1 MNILRIAEN
10 IPLIALSF
18 VAVLVARAMST
29 YPILAATNRLTREKI
44 PVIWRHV
51 VMLGGMRGAISVAL
65 VASIPSTAE
74 ENLKPLLRQSP
85 LV

>member
-29 YPILAATNRLTREKI
+29 YPISAATNRLTREKI

-65 VASIPSTAE
+65 VASIPSTGS
-74 ENLKPLLRQSP
+74 KRI
-85 LV
+85 

>member
-10 IPLIALSF
+10 VPLIALSF
-18 VAVLVARAMST
+18 AAVLVARAVST
-29 YPILAATNRLTREKI
+29 YPILTATNRLTREKI

-65 VASIPSTAE
+65 VASIPSIGS
-74 ENLKPLLRQSP
+74 KRI
-85 LV
+85 